1 MNNLKVWLSVA
12 TGVVI
17 LGAGASYVI
26 LGEFTKETT
35 AQERMERK
43 QAFSFTDLPQ
53 EVQKNYIHK
62 DDLAS
67 LRESGI
73 LQQGSDKELVVQV
86 DTPIEGDVDEL
97 KAQIIALRQKNS
109 FLYQDNID
117 LANKNWD
124 LALKLSDEQKALEEE
139 RQKLITQNLE
149 TMNEAEQQHY
159 QNINDLT
166 RRINA
171 LQEESMK
178 TSKAYETKIVSLE
191 NTIHNLE
198 KQLRQKSLAVSEEVT
213 EATKEQRISNSTLAE
228 KNRYLV
234 EQLKMLEQTMGAQL
248 DEKEE
253 RFQSQKSQI
262 ERLRLALQ
270 EKEASQNTLLTK
282 HTKEVLDLERKHND
296 AMQKILTEHT
306 QEKQTLQASIGQKND
321 EIASLM
327 SQHNAKVQELR
338 DNVID
343 LEGKLRQES
352 LNNQKLLANHEEALR
367 GLQGTID
374 DLRAK
379 NRTLEDKVLKV
390 QQDMDEAL
398 RKKTQEYAAALEDIK
413 AHSLQSGDRENIQ
426 ITTLEKELE
435 SAKTLLLKNEKTIQE
450 MESKLVLAQDEV
462 QKTQEEAQK
471 ALEDNEAKHVKNYE
485 LLNNK
490 IVSLERNRANLIDKT
505 SQHID
510 TLNMQLAEEKQT
522 LTEELK
528 TIQSQYER
536 SQKEIASLKL
546 GQDEQLLSLK
556 EEFESLRKTFKM
568 REETYEAKI
577 DQLTKA
583 LTREQEE
590 SQTLVENA
598 TLQKPQLIASL
609 TCDDMESGTNSPT
622 LTCKARVEEFLRDF
636 EPTHFF
642 EVVPI
647 VDDGG
652 FATLKRVEK
661 SSLGVPD
668 EEIERLT
675 RLSNLGLGKDR
686 AASGGQLVDAHFEGL
701 ARISYA
707 VEGVQM
713 HNKRGFIIRV
723 YR

>member
-1 MNNLKVWLSVA
+1 MNNLKALLSIV
-12 TGVVI
+12 TGVVV
-17 LGAGASYVI
+17 LGGGLSYVA
-26 LGEFTKETT
+26 LGKYSNEAK
-35 AQERMERK
+35 AQENQPSK
-43 QAFSFTDLPQ
+43 QIFNFKDLPQ

-73 LQQGSDKELVVQV
+73 LQQGESKELVVQV

-97 KAQIIALRQKNS
+97 KAQIMTLRQKNS

-124 LALKLSDEQKALEEE
+124 LALKLSDEQKAIEEE
-139 RQKLITQNLE
+139 RQKLITQNLK

-178 TSKAYETKIVSLE
+178 SSKAYEIKIVSLE
-191 NTIHNLE
+191 NNIHNLE
-198 KQLRQKSLAVSEEVT
+198 KQLRQKSLAISEEVT
-213 EATKEQRISNSTLAE
+213 EATKEQRISNSTLVE

-234 EQLKMLEQTMGAQL
+234 EQLKMLEETMGTQL

-253 RFQSQKSQI
+253 RFQAQKAQI
-262 ERLRLALQ
+262 ERLRISLQ
-270 EKEASQNTLLTK
+270 EKEAEQNTLLTK
-282 HTKEVLDLERKHND
+282 HTKEVLDLERKHNE
-296 AMQKILTEHT
+296 AIQKILTDHAN
-306 QEKQTLQASIGQKND
+306 EKQELQASIGEKND
-321 EIASLM
+321 EISSLI
-327 SQHNAKVQELR
+327 SQSNDKIQELR
-338 DNVID
+338 SNIVD
-343 LEGKLRQES
+343 LEEKLKQEN
-352 LNNQKLLANHEEALR
+352 LNNQKLLINHEEALR
-367 GLQGTID
+367 GLQDNID
-374 DLRAK
+374 NLRAK
-379 NRTLEDKVLKV
+379 NRALEDKATKA
-390 QQDMDEAL
+390 QQDMDDAL

-413 AHSLQSGDRENIQ
+413 THSLQSGDRENIQ
-426 ITTLEKELE
+426 ITTLENELQL
-435 SAKTLLLKNEKTIQE
+435 AKATLLENDQTIQDLQE
-450 MESKLVLAQDEV
+450 KLNLAQNEI
-462 QKTQEEAQK
+462 QK
-471 ALEDNEAKHVKNYE
+471 AKEESQKNLAANEAKHAKNYDH
-485 LLNNK
+485 LNNK
-490 IVSLERNRANLIDKT
+490 IVSLERDRTNLIDKT

-510 TLNMQLAEEKQT
+510 TLNTKLEEEKKALLDQLET
-522 LTEELK
+522 LKE
-528 TIQSQYER
+528 QYR
-536 SQKEIASLKL
+536 QSQKEIASLKL

-556 EEFESLRKTFKM
+556 DEFESLRKTFKV

-577 DQLTKA
+577 DELTGA
-583 LTREQEE
+583 LRREQEE
-590 SQTLVENA
+590 SQTLVEKA
-598 TLQKPQLIASL
+598 TLKRPQLISSL

-652 FATLKRVEK
+652 FATLKRMG
-661 SSLGVPD
+661 SSGLDIPS
-668 EEIERLT
+668 EEIDRLT

-686 AASGGQLVDAHFEGL
+686 AASGGKLIDAHFEGL

-713 HNKRGFIIRV
+713 HNKRGFIIKV